1 MYVTMTLGVGGRGRN
16 RMGLLMSLLI
26 GELKL
31 QPSYYFTLG
40 MNTTSCFD
48 QDYHFIHPYDKYLL
62 EIYIMVASNSELGQA
77 QERQSTICHLLQ
89 GNGFSARKSCPSRLQ
104 GIPGA
109 RLGVIKKGMRLI

>member
-48 QDYHFIHPYDKYLL
+48 QDYHFIHPYDKYFL

-77 QERQSTICHLLQ
+77 QERHSLL
-89 GNGFSARKSCPSRLQ
+89 FATF
-104 GIPGA
+104 
-109 RLGVIKKGMRLI
+109 